1 MTATSAA
8 YPYAQTLIPA
18 IEDEALMAKH
28 AREAKLLER
37 MATAYSDNHRIK
49 ALPQAAYEKSLL
61 IRPEGIREKLSLP
74 VPPLNVEDGW
84 AWAFPVI
91 RGFLTADAAKR
102 LGTYSV
108 KANVVKF
115 VDRNGKTWV
124 SPCPSVLF
132 ALHKA
137 GFREVNDPGINF
149 TRGGQPTGI
158 FNGENAGRRWKDLM
172 DISRKEAG
180 DLKAIEKAATNRIR
194 AEIQSQVDSPMG
206 GGNTP

>member
-1 MTATSAA
+1 MTATLAA
-8 YPYAQTLIPA
+8 SYAQTLIPA

-124 SPCPSVLF
+124 SPCPSVLED
-132 ALHKA
+132 LRRA
-137 GFREVNDPGINF
+137 GFRNVDDPAVNF
-149 TRGGQPTGI
+149 TNGGQPTGI
-158 FNGENAGRRWKDLM
+158 FDGEDAGHLWRRLM
-172 DISRKEAG
+172 EISRKE
-180 DLKAIEKAATNRIR
+180 IEKIKSDEHRVR
-194 AEIQSQVDSPMG
+194 AEIQAQQIGSPMG
-206 GGNTP
+206 GNTPS